1 MKRDLA
7 DSYARSVESYRAWAE
22 VDLGAL
28 THNLRRVRAAAGAGV
43 RVLLV
48 VKADGYGLGAVPL
61 ARHALRAGV
70 GALGVGTAA
79 EALELRAAGIRA
91 PVLILGTV
99 VEHELAPCLQEE
111 IHLGLHE
118 VEAIPRL
125 EELAQRLCVR
135 AHVHLNLDT
144 GMGRLGLRPER
155 LESALDALDRAGHVH
170 LAGLMTHIADPR
182 GWSPATQVQ
191 VGELERACRS
201 LRARGPWRGWVHAY
215 NSATLFSAPGPFG
228 DTVRVGLG
236 ALGGLELQGAG
247 APHLRPV
254 FGLHSQVAM
263 VKEVPAG
270 SPVGYGSDW
279 VARVPSRIATVPLG
293 YADGLPWAL
302 SNRGTALVRGR
313 RAPLVGRI
321 SMDYT
326 TVDVTSIAG
335 VTPGDRVTFVGRSGE
350 EELTLGEVARVA
362 GTIPYALIC
371 GLGPRVQR
379 VHLADREPTLPAQAP
394 DRASPSLP
402 VDAPSTAR
410 PAAAP
415 PSP

>member
-1 MKRDLA
+1 M
-7 DSYARSVESYRAWAE
+7 EPHRAWAE

-28 THNLRRVRAAAGAGV
+28 THNLRQVRAAAGAGV

-48 VKADGYGLGAVPL
+48 VKADGYGLGAVHL

-91 PVLILGTV
+91 PILILGTV
-99 VEHELAPCLQEE
+99 VEPELAPCLQEE

-125 EELAQRLCVR
+125 EELAERLCVR
-135 AHVHLNLDT
+135 AHIHLNLDT

-155 LESALDALDRAGHVH
+155 LGSALEALDRAGHVH

-182 GWSPATQVQ
+182 GWSPATQGQVQ
-191 VGELERACRS
+191 ELERACRS
-201 LRARGPWRGWVHAY
+201 VRARGPWTGWVHAY

-236 ALGGLELQGAG
+236 ALGGLELPGAG
-247 APHLRPV
+247 APRLRPV
-254 FGLHSQVAM
+254 FSLHSQVAM
-263 VKEVPAG
+263 LKEVPVG
-270 SPVGYGSDW
+270 SPIGYGSDW

-302 SNRGTALVRGR
+302 SNRGQALVRGQ

-326 TVDVTSIAG
+326 TVDVTGIEG
-335 VTPGDRVTFVGRSGE
+335 VNPGERVTFVGRSGA
-350 EELTLGEVARVA
+350 EELTVGEVARVA
-362 GTIPYALIC
+362 GTIPYELTC
-371 GLGPRVQR
+371 GLGSRVQR
-379 VHLADREPTLPAQAP
+379 VLLPDREPTLPAQTP
-394 DRASPSLP
+394 GRVPSSPQ

-410 PAAAP
+410 PSAAP
-415 PSP
+415 PRP

>member
-1 MKRDLA
+1 MKRDLD
-7 DSYARSVESYRAWAE
+7 DSYARSVESHRAWAE

-79 EALELRAAGIRA
+79 EALDLRAAGIRA

-99 VEHELAPCLQEE
+99 VESELAPCLQEE

-118 VEAIPRL
+118 LEAIPRL
-125 EELAQRLCVR
+125 EDLARRLCVR

-144 GMGRLGLRPER
+144 GMGRLGLRPDR
-155 LESALDALDRAGHVH
+155 LEPVLQALEEAGHVH

-182 GWSPATQVQ
+182 GWSPATQGQ
-191 VGELERACRS
+191 VEALGRACQT
-201 LRARGPWRGWVHAY
+201 LRARGPWDGWVHAY

-228 DTVRVGLG
+228 NTVRVGLG
-236 ALGGLELQGAG
+236 ALGGLELPGARG
-247 APHLRPV
+247 PHLRPV
-254 FGLHSQVAM
+254 LGLHSQVAM
-263 VKEVPAG
+263 LKEVAVGTPL
-270 SPVGYGSDW
+270 GYGSDW
-279 VARVPSRIATVPLG
+279 VARVPSRIATVPMG

-302 SNRGTALVRGR
+302 SNRGQALVRGR
-313 RAPLVGRI
+313 RAPIVGRI

-326 TVDVTSIAG
+326 TVDVTGIPD
-335 VTPGDRVTFVGRSGE
+335 VTPGERVTFIGRSGA
-350 EELTLGEVARVA
+350 EELTVGEVARVA
-362 GTIPYALIC
+362 GTIPYELTC

-379 VHLADREPTLPAQAP
+379 VLLNDLEPTLPAQAP
-394 DRASPSLP
+394 AGAPTSPQGS
-402 VDAPSTAR
+402 APSTAWTAASPPR
-410 PAAAP
+410 P
-415 PSP
+415 